1 MENNIF
7 LKLPDG
13 SSIIKKM
20 FSEYNDDELKRVIKV
35 CSSITMVID
44 NLRLNKSYHSQIK
57 KFIIDNSIDT
67 SHFIRRKREKIENK
81 LIKGDKHIESKAI
94 KKYIIENKIVEHKC
108 SVCNIEPIWNGKPLT
123 LQLDHINGDHY
134 DNRLE
139 NLRLICANCHTQ
151 TDTFTGRNLRQYTVK
166 NCLTCLAKLKIDN
179 TTMKCAECI
188 GKEKHLCSICRKEN
202 KHGNKS
208 RCKGC
213 LEIEVDK
220 RYCIYCDKEIK
231 KNTNLEGYH
240 KKCYKDSKIVK
251 KNK

>member
-13 SSIIKKM
+13 SSILKKM
-20 FSEYNDDELKRVIKV
+20 FSEYNDDELKRVIKI
-35 CSSITMVID
+35 CSSISMVID
-44 NLRLNKSYHSQIK
+44 SLLLNKSYHSQIK
-57 KFIIDNSIDT
+57 KFISDNSIDT
-67 SHFIRRKREKIENK
+67 THFIRRKREKIENK
-81 LIKGDKHIESKAI
+81 LIKGDKHIHSKAI
-94 KKYIIENKIVEHKC
+94 KNYIIVNKIVENKC

-139 NLRLICANCHTQ
+139 NLRLICPNCHTQ

-166 NCLTCLAKLKIDN
+166 SCLTCLAVLKSDN

-188 GKEKHLCSICRKEN
+188 SKEKHLCSICRSKE
-202 KHGNKS
+202 KYGKES
-208 RCKGC
+208 RCKDC
-213 LEIEVDK
+213 LKIEVDK
-220 RYCIYCDKEIK
+220 IYCRFCKEQIK

-240 KKCYKDSKIVK
+240 KKCYKNNKIVK
-251 KNK
+251 KI